1 MKLGQVIK
9 ELREKRGMSVEEFA
23 EKTGIGA
30 KSIHGIE
37 NGEISAK
44 ALEGWPLD
52 NIAKALEVPK
62 EVILFK
68 ALEPSD
74 IPEAKQE
81 AFKGLSPAI
90 NDLLNQ
96 VF

>member
-23 EKTGIGA
+23 EKTSIGA
-30 KSIHGIE
+30 VSIDCIE
-37 NGEISAK
+37 KGEISAK

-52 NIAKALEVPK
+52 SIAKALEVPK
-62 EVILFK
+62 EAMLFK
-68 ALEPSD
+68 SLEPSD
-74 IPEAKQE
+74 VPAHKRE
-81 AFKGLSPAI
+81 AFASLSIAI